1 MGRKKD
7 LSVTTGNKMSLR
19 KGGWVGS
26 HIVIVAKNSKEETMR
41 DTRKPLQNEAQGTAS
56 HRKRTGHI

>member
-1 MGRKKD
+1 MGRKKE

-26 HIVIVAKNSKEETMR
+26 HIVIVAKNSKEETM
-41 DTRKPLQNEAQGTAS
+41 
-56 HRKRTGHI
+56 